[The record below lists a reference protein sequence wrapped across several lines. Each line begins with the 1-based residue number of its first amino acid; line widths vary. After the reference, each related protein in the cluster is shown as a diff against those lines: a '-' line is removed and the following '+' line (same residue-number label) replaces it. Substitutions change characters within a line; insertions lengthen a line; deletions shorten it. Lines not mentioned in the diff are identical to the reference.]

1 MKFLNDLSAYSW
13 YFMCGFMQERN
24 IMKRIIL
31 AVSILLIA
39 PDLIAAPSKVEFVK
53 GENRIDVLI
62 AGQPFTSYLYGSNL
76 TKPLLVPVRTPSGIE
91 VSRRH
96 PLTKIEGG
104 SMDHEHHVGIFFA
117 VDQVNGVNF
126 WKNTDMPPQI
136 KHVEITEMA
145 GGAGTGKLSTV
156 SHWID
161 DKRQVL
167 LEERRTMVFSAGEH
181 EDEYA
186 IDMSI
191 DLTAKCPRVVFED
204 IEEGMFAIR
213 VSDYLREREPENS
226 PQPGRPLPAESL
238 SGTGRYFSSNGDE
251 TAKNIW
257 GKRARWVALQGVRK
271 GKVVGIAILNHPA
284 SINYPTYWHA
294 RNYGLFSANPLGQG
308 DFQRQQPLK
317 YRKNKVIPLCLTL
330 EQGETAHFRFLVIVY
345 EGFRTNE
352 QIEERFRKFTE

>member
-1 MKFLNDLSAYSW
+1 MK
-13 YFMCGFMQERN
+13 
-24 IMKRIIL
+24 K
-31 AVSILLIA
+31 AVIVLLISIFA
-39 PDLIAAPSKVEFVK
+39 ADLMAGLAKVELVK
-53 GENRIDVLI
+53 GENRIDVVI
-62 AGQPFTSYLYGSNL
+62 AGEPFTSYLYGSDL

-104 SMDHEHHVGIFFA
+104 SMDHEHHIGLFFA

-126 WKNTDMPPQI
+126 WKNTSISPQI
-136 KHVEITEMA
+136 RHVEITEMA
-145 GGAGTGKLSTV
+145 GGTGTGKLSTV

-167 LEERRTMVFSAGEH
+167 LEERRTMVFLAGEN
-181 EDEYA
+181 ENENA
-186 IDMSI
+186 IDLSM
-191 DLTAKCPRVVFED
+191 DLTAKCPRIVFED

-213 VSDYLREREPENS
+213 LSDYLRESDPENS

-238 SGTGRYFSSNGDE
+238 SGTGRYFNSNGDE
-251 TAKNIW
+251 TAKNVW
-257 GKRARWVALQGVRK
+257 GKRARWVALQGFRQ
-271 GKVVGIAILNHPA
+271 GKVVGVAILNHPA

-294 RNYGLFSANPLGQG
+294 RNYGLFSANPLGQA
-308 DFQRQQPLK
+308 DFQRQQPRK
-317 YRKNKVIPLCLTL
+317 YRKNKVMPLRLTL

-352 QIEERFRKFTE
+352 QIEERFKKFASVKGD